1 MTDNSSPESVP
12 HMAKNGKSQQDSH
25 LCEKTVASE
34 EVFSGKL
41 LRVKRDTVALP
52 DGNTSSREFVTHPGA
67 VVMIAQLP
75 NGKLLFERQF
85 RYPLGRVFLEL
96 PAGKIHPGEDILRTA
111 RRELREE
118 TGYVAEHWHYLGV
131 IHPCIGYSDERIEIF
146 LARGLSHVG
155 PTLDDGEFLEVHELD
170 LAEAIEAV
178 RDGRLT
184 DGKSVA
190 GLLWAE
196 HVLDGRWPLPPP
208 SG

>member
-1 MTDNSSPESVP
+1 MTDQD
-12 HMAKNGKSQQDSH
+12 KSMKDSH
-25 LCEKTVASE
+25 LRESGMASE

-41 LRVKRDTVALP
+41 LHVRRDTVRLP
-52 DGNTSSREFVTHPGA
+52 DGKEATREFVTHPGA
-67 VVMIAQLP
+67 VIMIAELP

-85 RYPLGRVFLEL
+85 RYPLDRVFLEL
-96 PAGKIHPGEDILRTA
+96 PAGKIHPGEDTLLTA
-111 RRELREE
+111 QRELQEE
-118 TGYVAEHWHYLGV
+118 TGYVAHDWHYLGV

-146 LARGLSHVG
+146 FARGLTHVG
-155 PTLDDGEFLEVHELD
+155 HALDDGEFLEVHELG

-196 HVLDGRWPLPPP
+196 RVLDGRWPLPPIQK
-208 SG
+208 

>member
-1 MTDNSSPESVP
+1 M
-12 HMAKNGKSQQDSH
+12 KDSH
-25 LCEKTVASE
+25 LRESGMASE
-34 EVFSGKL
+34 EVFSGNL
-41 LRVKRDTVALP
+41 LCVRRDTVRLP
-52 DGNTSSREFVTHPGA
+52 NGRHATREYITHPGA
-67 VVMIAQLP
+67 VVMIAELP

-85 RYPLGRVFLEL
+85 RYPLDRVFLEL
-96 PAGKIHPGEDILRTA
+96 PAGKIHPGEDILLTA
-111 RRELREE
+111 RRELQEE

-146 LARGLSHVG
+146 FARGLSHVG
-155 PTLDDGEFLEVHELD
+155 HALDDGEFLEVHELG

-196 HVLDGRWPLPPP
+196 RVIDGRWPLPEA
-208 SG
+208 SK